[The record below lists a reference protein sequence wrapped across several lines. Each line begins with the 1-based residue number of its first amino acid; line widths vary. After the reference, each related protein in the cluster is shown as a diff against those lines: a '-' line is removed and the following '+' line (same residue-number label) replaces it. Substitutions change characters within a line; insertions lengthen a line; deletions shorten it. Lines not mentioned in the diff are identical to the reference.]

1 MTKMPKSYLIN
12 LAPITLFKYTNM
24 IYYYFININS
34 QFEAFKTRLEKNF
47 ECIYFQSGKYFAI
60 HIKYE
65 ALYIDFS
72 PYKPFD
78 K

>member
-1 MTKMPKSYLIN
+1 
-12 LAPITLFKYTNM
+12 M
-24 IYYYFININS
+24 IYYYFVYINS
-34 QFEAFKTRLEKNF
+34 QSEAFKTRLEKNF
-47 ECIYFQSGKYFAI
+47 EYIYFQSGKYFAI

-65 ALYIDFS
+65 ASSIDFS

>member
-1 MTKMPKSYLIN
+1 
-12 LAPITLFKYTNM
+12 M
-24 IYYYFININS
+24 IYYYFVYINS
-34 QFEAFKTRLEKNF
+34 QSEAFKTRLEKNF
-47 ECIYFQSGKYFAI
+47 EYIYFQSGKYFAI